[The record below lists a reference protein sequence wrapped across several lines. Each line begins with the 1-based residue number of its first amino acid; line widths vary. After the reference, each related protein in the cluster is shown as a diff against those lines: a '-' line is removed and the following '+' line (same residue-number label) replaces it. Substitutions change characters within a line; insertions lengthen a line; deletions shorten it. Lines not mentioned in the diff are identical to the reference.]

1 MTKKDKARLAEL
13 IAKEDALTDEEK
25 AELAKLQEYAGQEA
39 AEIAPP
45 PDFREGASFVVTMRD
60 SKPTRVYYKDG
71 KEVGAE
77 EAVIEKAGT
86 KDAGK

>member
-13 IAKEDALTDEEK
+13 IAKEDALTEEEK
-25 AELAKLQEYAGQEA
+25 AELAKLQQYADQET
-39 AEIAPP
+39 AEIEPP
-45 PDFREGASFVVTMRD
+45 ADFREGASFVITMRD

-77 EAVIEKAGT
+77 
-86 KDAGK
+86 DAGK